1 MNVRLQPT
9 VRCAFVPE
17 ENALKLILKET
28 VNAPSADSSTGPD
41 LKQELVIY
49 VLKVRFVIFMS
60 YCCFLLTSDFDSL
73 EGRVRRRTSKN
84 LQKRLPRVHISDQ

>member
-28 VNAPSADSSTGPD
+28 VDAPSADVSTEPD

-49 VLKVRFVIFMS
+49 VLKVRCHIHVML
-60 YCCFLLTSDFDSL
+60 FLLTSNFNSP

-84 LQKRLPRVHISDQ
+84 LQKRLPRARILDQ

>member
-28 VNAPSADSSTGPD
+28 VDAPSADSSTEPD

-49 VLKVRFVIFMS
+49 VLKVRCHIHVILF
-60 YCCFLLTSDFDSL
+60 FLTSNF
-73 EGRVRRRTSKN
+73 
-84 LQKRLPRVHISDQ
+84 

>member
-28 VNAPSADSSTGPD
+28 VDAPSADSSTEPD

-60 YCCFLLTSDFDSL
+60 YCFLLTSDFDSL